1 MLLLSIIGHIVLQYQ
16 HLGTFCCMQAA
27 LFMLVVGSVMCPL
40 ILEKTESL
48 LCTNILTI
56 RK

>member
-1 MLLLSIIGHIVLQYQ
+1 MISMLLLSIIGHIVLQYQ

-40 ILEKTESL
+40 ILEKTVNHCSVQ
-48 LCTNILTI
+48 TF
-56 RK
+56 

>member
-1 MLLLSIIGHIVLQYQ
+1 MDISILLLSIIGHIVLQYQ

-40 ILEKTESL
+40 ILEKTVNHCSVQ
-48 LCTNILTI
+48 TF
-56 RK
+56 